1 MSTEA
6 AKRFV
11 PGAPPPPP
19 VSKSQKKKRRTA
31 KKDEDPIS
39 PEVSIPDT
47 HAAALKEK
55 APAEQDV
62 TSGRVAEE
70 LVVHSEPAKE
80 EQQLEQGVAKPS
92 PVVDLL
98 NKRYKQLT
106 KKIVCPTVLAAL
118 RECLLKIYFKW
129 LAWVGQIGL
138 FLTRKDAHSRLFGQA
153 SFSAER

>member
-47 HAAALKEK
+47 HAAALTEK
-55 APAEQDV
+55 SPAEQDV

-70 LVVHSEPAKE
+70 LVVHAEPAKE
-80 EQQLEQGVAKPS
+80 EQQLEPGVAKPS

-106 KKIVCPTVLAAL
+106 KKIVCPTLLSAL
-118 RECLLKIYFKW
+118 RECLLKIHFQW
-129 LAWVGQIGL
+129 LSWVGQNGS
-138 FLTRKDAHSRLFGQA
+138 FLTQKDAHSRLFGQA
-153 SFSAER
+153 YFSAER